1 MYLVLTITRVPRYE
15 CCAAMLPSLLFLQSA
30 EFWPWRYGAQY
41 TDDQVAW
48 ELAGKIT
55 VEEFCSWVKRKLSRK
70 SFYSAK
76 WQYKLFSYLQ
86 TFLCWPFQIR
96 PFLFTDTIRC
106 VSKSQEALLV
116 ARKIDAFPSN
126 AERLEGNVDVW
137 WIVHDGGL
145 MILLLFLLKRHK
157 VWRKCNLRIFTVARI
172 LLLALRS

>member
-1 MYLVLTITRVPRYE
+1 MVQNPYKRPLTVITFPTEHRVLALEVWSPIHWWSIGLRTGGKDHSGRVLFVSK
-15 CCAAMLPSLLFLQSA
+15 AKAIQKAFLQC
-30 EFWPWRYGAQY
+30 EMTIQTF
-41 TDDQVAW
+41 
-48 ELAGKIT
+48 L
-55 VEEFCSWVKRKLSRK
+55 
-70 SFYSAK
+70 
-76 WQYKLFSYLQ
+76 SYLQ
-86 TFLCWPFQIR
+86 TFLCRPFQIR

-137 WIVHDGGL
+137 WIVHDGGM

-172 LLLALRS
+172 LLLHALSS